1 LRWWGKKGMC
11 DQRGGVSVMIYG
23 VSDRVRIARAHM
35 GGGRI
40 RDSKIDS
47 PDLHRNLPNQHG
59 QETKTGQAKVRW
71 EARVGWGTEVEGQAE
86 GNGSGWMQESNC
98 CPCLL

>member
-1 LRWWGKKGMC
+1 MVGGMC

-71 EARVGWGTEVEGQAE
+71 EVRVGWGTEVERWCR
-86 GNGSGWMQESNC
+86 GNGFRMDAGK
-98 CPCLL
+98 

>member
-1 LRWWGKKGMC
+1 
-11 DQRGGVSVMIYG
+11 MIYG

-71 EARVGWGTEVEGQAE
+71 EVRVGWGTEVER
-86 GNGSGWMQESNC
+86 W
-98 CPCLL
+98 